1 MAAAPWR
8 QSRDFRPWPC
18 DLDGDSVDELV
29 LLDGRSV
36 VAVRGGDLASELWRS
51 PQEAPPFEEV
61 RLYPSAASE
70 PPVIL
75 AIGGAV
81 DAAVYDLDPA
91 SGKVNAR
98 CPHEIMLS
106 QVELLSTDDVHT
118 GPAVLFGHDAGELV
132 YCRSL
137 AAPSCEDDDEP
148 MTDRTAA
155 TSANDPR
162 LQRPLPWAAGAGR
175 WDADAFLRLAW
186 TLFYACT
193 WIVVPGGFAWWLLRR
208 RTWSLRTWLLLPVVV
223 TVILMG
229 CLVEPPP
236 SIAPYASNW
245 FLASLSALPGLAI
258 GRGGRDGAAP
268 ASLAQCLVLAWTLLL
283 AGCRRGRSAFVR
295 RKLPDDVGGR
305 RALLPSRL
313 VFPLARQCLS
323 VGTGAADRAADA
335 SLIPAA
341 AVGLDGDFEARC
353 GVTEELHEVPVPDD
367 RTAWLVRFEPWLRLL
382 ARLEIDSRF
391 AGKFS
396 ASDAVQQTMFEAW
409 RGWEAFR
416 GCSEPER
423 AAWLRGILIRQ
434 LAHLARHFAGTQKRD
449 VTREVTLEQSLTRSA
464 QRLGEI
470 LVADQTTP
478 SGIVMRQEQQLQLA
492 EVLERLPPDYREVII
507 LRNLEDR
514 SHADIAQRLGRS
526 EGAVRM
532 LWMVRSPSCG
542 PSMSELSRRGA
553 SESRCGKGGRRT
565 DQP

>member
-1 MAAAPWR
+1 MPTYADLDRDGKLDLVVPAEVDAATSSWELRAYRGTDGNLLWRHRLSRREPLDRLSCTLPLSTADLNDDGCQDLVRLVIDSQSTPGTWTAIVEAINGTDGKLLWEWTQAVPGGTGDVASSQPYDRTWRQRPRPIIVRGTDGPQVVLNLWSWAAPRLLLVLDR
-8 QSRDFRPWPC
+8 QGQLTGSRTVETARDFRPWPC

-36 VAVRGGDLASELWRS
+36 VAVRGGDLAAELWRS

-98 CPHEIMLS
+98 CPHEILLS
-106 QVELLSTDDVHT
+106 QVELLSTGDVHT

-162 LQRPLPWAAGAGR
+162 LQRPLPWSAGAGR

-229 CLVEPPP
+229 CLVGPPP
-236 SIAPYASNW
+236 SIAPYASSW
-245 FLASLSALPGLAI
+245 FLASLSALPGLALA
-258 GRGGRDGAAP
+258 GVVVMRLFQRRWRSVLYWLGLCCFVAVVVAGVPLCVESYQTTWEAGERYSLRGWYVPWLVSAKLVGLGLLVGLPTRALFRWLRSGWIAISQRGAA
-268 ASLAQCLVLAWTLLL
+268 
-283 AGCRRGRSAFVR
+283 
-295 RKLPDDVGGR
+295 
-305 RALLPSRL
+305 
-313 VFPLARQCLS
+313 
-323 VGTGAADRAADA
+323 
-335 SLIPAA
+335 
-341 AVGLDGDFEARC
+341 
-353 GVTEELHEVPVPDD
+353 
-367 RTAWLVRFEPWLRLL
+367 
-382 ARLEIDSRF
+382 
-391 AGKFS
+391 
-396 ASDAVQQTMFEAW
+396 
-409 RGWEAFR
+409 
-416 GCSEPER
+416 
-423 AAWLRGILIRQ
+423 
-434 LAHLARHFAGTQKRD
+434 
-449 VTREVTLEQSLTRSA
+449 
-464 QRLGEI
+464 
-470 LVADQTTP
+470 
-478 SGIVMRQEQQLQLA
+478 
-492 EVLERLPPDYREVII
+492 
-507 LRNLEDR
+507 
-514 SHADIAQRLGRS
+514 
-526 EGAVRM
+526 
-532 LWMVRSPSCG
+532 
-542 PSMSELSRRGA
+542 
-553 SESRCGKGGRRT
+553 
-565 DQP
+565 